1 MGASGDVTAL
11 AARNHRSSQIVPTV
25 QEAAIGDVEPSPLWA
40 FPVWLG
46 LVVAASF
53 IAVETVVVL
62 LLKQVAPGSAF
73 GVVYLVGVL
82 VVSTVWGFGL
92 AAMMT
97 VVSIFLVVALVA
109 NTLAQLA
116 GTRAIEAE
124 HSRDG
129 LRVLADLQA
138 SLRRV
143 ATLVARGGDPV
154 AVFATVADE
163 LARCLGVHHAT

>member
-92 AAMMT
+92 AAMMSLVSAVTFDYFRNGPADFILTRAENLT
-97 VVSIFLVVALVA
+97 VVGIFLVVALVA

-116 GTRAIEAE
+116 RTRAIE
-124 HSRDG
+124 
-129 LRVLADLQA
+129 
-138 SLRRV
+138 
-143 ATLVARGGDPV
+143 
-154 AVFATVADE
+154 
-163 LARCLGVHHAT
+163 